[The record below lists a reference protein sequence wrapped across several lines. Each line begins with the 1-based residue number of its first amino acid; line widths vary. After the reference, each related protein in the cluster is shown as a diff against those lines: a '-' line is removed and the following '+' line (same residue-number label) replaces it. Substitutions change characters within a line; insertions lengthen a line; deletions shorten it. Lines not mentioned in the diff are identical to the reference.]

1 MDTPVGRWFNRAF
14 MTIWSWIM
22 MVTEGGYVGETI
34 SKVKE
39 WTVHKGKQ
47 ILTRIR
53 GGTGSGISQAV
64 EATRWSGRRRPEFQ
78 EKEAKETNCVIVFDW
93 LIMLGKIFALNMS
106 QYTYSVVDLS
116 NVLLSDRPI
125 DPCHKGMR
133 EHFVDTGYIIR

>member
-1 MDTPVGRWFNRAF
+1 MDHDGHRVDGTQGQTDINPHQRRYWQRHF
-14 MTIWSWIM
+14 TS
-22 MVTEGGYVGETI
+22 GGGNTANSKAALRLVVSETI
-34 SKVKE
+34 AAMTFAVAS
-39 WTVHKGKQ
+39 Q
-47 ILTRIR
+47 LS
-53 GGTGSGISQAV
+53 GTG
-64 EATRWSGRRRPEFQ
+64 WSGRRRPEFQ